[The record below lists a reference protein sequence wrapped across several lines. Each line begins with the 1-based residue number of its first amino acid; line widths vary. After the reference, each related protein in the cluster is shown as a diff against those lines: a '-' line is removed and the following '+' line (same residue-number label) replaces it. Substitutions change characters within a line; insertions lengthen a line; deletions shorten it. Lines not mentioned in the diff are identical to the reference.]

1 MQRPHFLT
9 TKKLNDMN
17 KILAL
22 LLVFTS
28 MLMSGQTS
36 FTGIVI
42 DANDNNP
49 IPGVNIK
56 VLGNNTGTSTDFDG
70 NFKLNVSDEVPF
82 SIEITSVGYQTQTIE
97 ITSDGQTLEIA
108 LVENATSLDEVVVSA
123 SRTPE
128 SIRESLVTIERIG
141 IRELKANSSPSFY
154 DGLENLKGV
163 DLNRGSLTFNSI
175 NTRGFATFSN
185 TRFVQLVDGMDTAS
199 PALNFVIG
207 NLVGVNELDLQSV
220 EIIPGAASALYG
232 ANAFNGILFM
242 TTRNPF
248 DDQGV
253 SAYVKTGLTMQKA
266 AGDHVYYDIGVRYAH
281 AFNDKFAVKA
291 SMSYLKGTD
300 WYANDQGQYDNSNT
314 AVGEPDEILDFRSSP
329 SHNGINIYGDEVS
342 LAAAGA
348 DLGFSD
354 LKGFG
359 SYLESVGLLN
369 PGLSNLLPEDN
380 VSRTGYLEQAFTDY
394 NAESIKYDASF
405 HYRPNGDDLEIIL
418 NTRGGY
424 GSTIYQGTNRYNIK
438 NFLVQQHKLE
448 IRNKDFFVRGYLT
461 TEDAGDSYDML
472 FTGVQIASDG
482 AQPWFGEYLEGYLGA
497 VIGGA
502 NNDQAHAQARA
513 FADSNEL
520 TTPKPGSP
528 LFNELFDKV
537 TSDGNLE
544 TGSKFIDQTKMSVGE
559 GNYNFA
565 RLLDDKWDLQVG
577 GSFRQYA
584 LNSQGTI
591 FTDYDG
597 PIKYSEYGAYVQA
610 IKKLMDDRLKLQASI
625 RYDKNEFYD
634 GNFSPRAS
642 VTFAVDEARNHNLR
656 SSFQTGFRY
665 PTTQD
670 LFIGLD
676 ASRAILVG
684 SSPDN
689 LDRDLPN
696 TDLTGRK
703 VYSDSY
709 SLSSVQAFQATGN
722 PQLLESVETEL
733 VQPERIQSFDLG
745 YRGVFGKIYFDV
757 SGYYSNYE
765 DFISNT
771 FVVTPNNG
779 TTADASGIQDLITGQ
794 VQAFQT
800 YTNSKADISSYGGS
814 IGLNTRFMK
823 KLNVGMSYTLAK
835 FDFDQ
840 ESDPNFSAGFNTP
853 EHKFKFSL
861 GSPNIIGNLGFNIN
875 VRWSDEY
882 LWQSTIA
889 NTVIPQRTVGDAQI
903 NYSVPKIKSLFKMG
917 GSNLGGKEY
926 QSAPGSP
933 FIGSQF
939 FVSWVFNQ

>member
-1 MQRPHFLT
+1 
-9 TKKLNDMN
+9 MN
-17 KILAL
+17 KILAVL
-22 LLVFTS
+22 AIFCGS
-28 MLMSGQTS
+28 LMFGQTS
-36 FTGIVI
+36 ISGTVTDSNTGE
-42 DANDNNP
+42 AL
-49 IPGVNIK
+49 PGVNIR
-56 VLGNNTGTSTDFDG
+56 VVGTSIGNSTDFDG
-70 NFKLNVSDEVPF
+70 KFNLNVGEDTPF
-82 SIEITSVGYQTQTIE
+82 EIEFTFVGYGTQIIEINADQE
-97 ITSDGQTLEIA
+97 ELEIA

-128 SIRESLVTIERIG
+128 SIRESPVTIERIG
-141 IRELKANSSPSFY
+141 IKELKSNSSPSFY

-253 SAYVKTGLTMQKA
+253 SSYVKTGLTMQKA
-266 AGDHVYYDIGVRYAH
+266 AGDHAYYDIAVRLAH

-291 SMSYLKGTD
+291 SVSYLKGTD
-300 WYANDQGQYDNSNT
+300 WYANDQRQYSNGNT
-314 AVGEPDEILDFRSSP
+314 AVGEPDEILPYRSSP
-329 SHNGINIYGDEVS
+329 AHDGINIYGDEVS
-342 LAAAGA
+342 LGA
-348 DLGFSD
+348 LGFN
-354 LKGFG
+354 LKQLAQLGEASG
-359 SYLESVGLLN
+359 ALP
-369 PGLSNLLPEDN
+369 PGASALVPAVN
-380 VSRTGYLEQAFTDY
+380 VARTGYLEQAFTNY

-438 NFLVQQHKLE
+438 NFLIQQHKLE
-448 IRNKDFFVRGYLT
+448 IRNKDFFVRGYMT

-472 FTGVQIASDG
+472 FTGVNIAKEG
-482 AQPWFGEYLEGYLGA
+482 AQTWFGEYLEGYLGA
-497 VIGGA
+497 VLGGA
-502 NNDQAHAQARA
+502 NNDQAHAQARI

-528 LFNELFDKV
+528 LFNELFDRI
-537 TSDGNLE
+537 TSDGDLE
-544 TGSKFIDQTKMSVGE
+544 TGSKFIDQTKMYVGE

-577 GSFRQYA
+577 GSYRQYS

-597 PIKYSEYGAYVQA
+597 PIKYGEYGAYIQA
-610 IKKLMDDRLKLQASI
+610 IKKLMNDRLKLQASI

-656 SSFQTGFRY
+656 TSFQTGFRY

-676 ASRAILVG
+676 AGRATLVG
-684 SSPDN
+684 SSPAN

-703 VYSDSY
+703 VYADSY

-722 PQLLESVETEL
+722 PTVLEAIETDL

-745 YRGVFGKIYFDV
+745 YRGIFGKIYLDV
-757 SGYYSNYE
+757 SGYYSKYE

-771 FVVTPNNG
+771 FVVTPNTG
-779 TTADASGIQDLITGQ
+779 TTADASGIADLITGN
-794 VQAFQT
+794 VKAFQT
-800 YTNSKADISSYGGS
+800 YTNSNADISSYGGS
-814 IGLNTRFMK
+814 IGLNTRVLK
-823 KLNVGMSYTLAK
+823 KLDLGLSYTLAK

-840 ESDPNFSAGFNTP
+840 ASDPNFSAGFNTP
-853 EHKFKFSL
+853 EHKFKISL
-861 GSPNIIGNLGFNIN
+861 GSQNIVGNLGFNIN

-889 NTVIPQRTVGDAQI
+889 NAVIPQRTVGDAQI
-903 NYSVPKIKSLFKMG
+903 NYFVPKIKSMFKLG
-917 GSNLGGKEY
+917 GANLGGQEY

>member
-1 MQRPHFLT
+1 
-9 TKKLNDMN
+9 
-17 KILAL
+17 
-22 LLVFTS
+22 
-28 MLMSGQTS
+28 
-36 FTGIVI
+36 
-42 DANDNNP
+42 
-49 IPGVNIK
+49 
-56 VLGNNTGTSTDFDG
+56 
-70 NFKLNVSDEVPF
+70 
-82 SIEITSVGYQTQTIE
+82 
-97 ITSDGQTLEIA
+97 
-108 LVENATSLDEVVVSA
+108 
-123 SRTPE
+123 
-128 SIRESLVTIERIG
+128 
-141 IRELKANSSPSFY
+141 
-154 DGLENLKGV
+154 
-163 DLNRGSLTFNSI
+163 
-175 NTRGFATFSN
+175 
-185 TRFVQLVDGMDTAS
+185 
-199 PALNFVIG
+199 
-207 NLVGVNELDLQSV
+207 
-220 EIIPGAASALYG
+220 
-232 ANAFNGILFM
+232 
-242 TTRNPF
+242 
-248 DDQGV
+248 
-253 SAYVKTGLTMQKA
+253 
-266 AGDHVYYDIGVRYAH
+266 
-281 AFNDKFAVKA
+281 
-291 SMSYLKGTD
+291 
-300 WYANDQGQYDNSNT
+300 
-314 AVGEPDEILDFRSSP
+314 
-329 SHNGINIYGDEVS
+329 
-342 LAAAGA
+342 
-348 DLGFSD
+348 
-354 LKGFG
+354 
-359 SYLESVGLLN
+359 
-369 PGLSNLLPEDN
+369 
-380 VSRTGYLEQAFTDY
+380 
-394 NAESIKYDASF
+394 
-405 HYRPNGDDLEIIL
+405 
-418 NTRGGY
+418 
-424 GSTIYQGTNRYNIK
+424 
-438 NFLVQQHKLE
+438 
-448 IRNKDFFVRGYLT
+448 
-461 TEDAGDSYDML
+461 
-472 FTGVQIASDG
+472 
-482 AQPWFGEYLEGYLGA
+482 LEGYLGA

-814 IGLNTRFMK
+814 IGLNTKFMK

>member
-1 MQRPHFLT
+1 M
-9 TKKLNDMN
+9 
-17 KILAL
+17 
-22 LLVFTS
+22 
-28 MLMSGQTS
+28 
-36 FTGIVI
+36 
-42 DANDNNP
+42 
-49 IPGVNIK
+49 
-56 VLGNNTGTSTDFDG
+56 
-70 NFKLNVSDEVPF
+70 
-82 SIEITSVGYQTQTIE
+82 
-97 ITSDGQTLEIA
+97 
-108 LVENATSLDEVVVSA
+108 
-123 SRTPE
+123 
-128 SIRESLVTIERIG
+128 
-141 IRELKANSSPSFY
+141 KANSSPSFY

-814 IGLNTRFMK
+814 IGLNTKFMK

>member
-1 MQRPHFLT
+1 
-9 TKKLNDMN
+9 MN
-17 KILAL
+17 KILTVLAL
-22 LLVFTS
+22 FCGS
-28 MLMSGQTS
+28 LMFGQTS
-36 FTGIVI
+36 ITGTVS
-42 DANDNNP
+42 DSNTGDP
-49 IPGVNIK
+49 LPGVNIRL
-56 VLGNNTGTSTDFDG
+56 VGTSIGNSTDFDG
-70 NFKLNVSDEVPF
+70 NFSLNVNEETPF
-82 SIEITSVGYQTQTIE
+82 SIEFTFVGYQTQIIE
-97 ITSDGQTLEIA
+97 IDGDKEELEIA
-108 LVENATSLDEVVVSA
+108 LVENATFLDEVVMSA

-128 SIRESLVTIERIG
+128 SIRESPVTIERIG
-141 IRELKANSSPSFY
+141 IKELKSNSSPNFY
-154 DGLENLKGV
+154 DGLENLKGI
-163 DLNRGSLTFNSI
+163 DLNRGSLTFNSV

-248 DDQGV
+248 DHQGV
-253 SAYVKTGLTMQKA
+253 SSYVKTGLTVQQA
-266 AGDHVYYDIGVRYAH
+266 AGDNVYYDIGVRYAH

-291 SMSYLKGTD
+291 TVSYLKGTD
-300 WYANDQGQYDNSNT
+300 WYANDQGEYTNANT
-314 AVGEPDEILDFRSSP
+314 AVGEPDEVLPFRSSP
-329 SHNGINIYGDEVS
+329 SHDGINIYGDELS
-342 LAAAGA
+342 LEAAGFA
-348 DLGFSD
+348 DLNA
-354 LKGFG
+354 FG
-359 SYLESVGLLN
+359 KFAESIGALG
-369 PGLSNLLPEDN
+369 PGQSNLLPKDN

-438 NFLVQQHKLE
+438 NFLIQQHKLE
-448 IRNKDFFVRGYLT
+448 IRNKDFFVRGYMT
-461 TEDAGDSYDML
+461 SEDAGDSYDML
-472 FTGVQIASDG
+472 FTGLNIAKFG
-482 AQPWFGEYLEGYLGA
+482 AQDWFGDYLEGYLTAA
-497 VIGGA
+497 VGGA
-502 NNDQAHAQARA
+502 NNDQAHAQARI
-513 FADSNEL
+513 FADSDET

-528 LFNELFDKV
+528 LFNELFDQI
-537 TSDGNLE
+537 TSDGDL
-544 TGSKFIDQTKMSVGE
+544 TQGSKFIDQTKMYVGE

-577 GSFRQYA
+577 GSYRQYS

-656 SSFQTGFRY
+656 TSFQTGFRY

-684 SSPDN
+684 SSPQN

-722 PQLLESVETEL
+722 PALLESIETEL

-745 YRGVFGKIYFDV
+745 YRGIFGKLYVDIG
-757 SGYYSNYE
+757 GYYSKYK

-771 FVVTPNNG
+771 FVVTPNDG
-779 TTADASGIQDLITGQ
+779 TTADATGIADLISGNVTD
-794 VQAFQT
+794 FQT

-814 IGLNTRFMK
+814 IGLNTRVWK
-823 KLNVGMSYTLAK
+823 KLDLGVSYTLAK

-853 EHKFKFSL
+853 EHKFKFSV
-861 GSPNIIGNLGFNIN
+861 GSPNIIGNLGFNVN

-889 NTVIPQRTVGDAQI
+889 NAVIPQRTVGDAMI
-903 NYSVPKIKSLFKMG
+903 NYSVPKIKSMFKMG